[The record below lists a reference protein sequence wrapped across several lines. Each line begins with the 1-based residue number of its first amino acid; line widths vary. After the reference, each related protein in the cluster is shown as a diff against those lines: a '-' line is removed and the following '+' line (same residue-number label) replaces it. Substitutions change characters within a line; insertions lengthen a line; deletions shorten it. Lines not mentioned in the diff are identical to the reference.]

1 VNRPLRGIL
10 MPKNKKNK
18 KGVTIIE
25 LIMTIVIV
33 GVLVGGSAMYIK
45 EIIGLWRFLSF
56 RSEAVS
62 QARGALVRI
71 SREVRQANFINTAQ
85 SSRLNFDAADLGADD
100 ADTADDAVEFY
111 LNNSNELRRVFNN
124 DNSGQGYV
132 LASGVSGLVFVYY
145 DAGKAVTAQS
155 DEIKMISITLTVSA
169 GTQSKTLR
177 TLVYPRNL

>member
-1 VNRPLRGIL
+1 
-10 MPKNKKNK
+10 MPKNKKNR

-33 GVLVGGSAMYIK
+33 GALVGGSAMYIK

-62 QARGALVRI
+62 QARIALVRI
-71 SREVRQANFINTAQ
+71 SREIRQANSINTAQ
-85 SSRLNFDAADLGADD
+85 SSRINFGAADLGADD
-100 ADTADDAVEFY
+100 TDTLDDTVEFY

-132 LASGVSGLVFVYY
+132 LAVGVSGPVFTYY
-145 DAGKAVTAQS
+145 DADKSVTAQT
-155 DEIKMISITLTVSA
+155 DQIKMISVTLTVTA
-169 GTQSKTLR
+169 GNQSKTLK